1 MLRFRKLKFSQRTKL
16 FLITLLIL
24 LAAFFAA
31 NLDYPKYWNKFSDWT
46 NGNVTW
52 LHVPKFDSKEYSLG
66 LDLQGGIHLVYKAD
80 LNGIPDGDEQNAVS
94 ALRDAIERRVNFLGV
109 SEPVVQIQENEN
121 DYRLIVELA
130 GITNPGQAIEQIG
143 QTPFLEFKEPR
154 PKIEQIEILKR
165 AFPELDELSFQQFCE
180 TASVIN
186 VLVATN
192 NAGEDP
198 CFASTGLTGRYLERS
213 SVTTHPQTGQIEVT
227 LQFNKEGSD
236 LFAEITERNIGNVV
250 AIYLDQ
256 FPVSVPQ
263 VNEKITGGSATIT
276 GSFSV
281 EQARELAS
289 NLNSGALPVPIE
301 LISQQRVGAS
311 LGEKSLSSSLFAGL
325 VGVITVLIFL
335 IIFYRFSGFLAT
347 VSLVIYLVFL
357 LTIIKL
363 VPITLT
369 LAGIAGLIL
378 SIGMAVD
385 ANILVFERLREE
397 VGGDTKNIM
406 RSIDMAF
413 SRAWPSVRDGNVST
427 LITVTIL
434 FFFSTSFVQGFALT
448 LGLGILVSLF
458 SAMVVTRI
466 LMKLLAAGRLGKWKW
481 IWSR

>member
-46 NGNVTW
+46 NGNVAW

-143 QTPFLEFKEPR
+143 RTPFLEFKEPR

-180 TASVIN
+180 TASIIN

-192 NAGEDP
+192 NSGEDP

-227 LQFNKEGSD
+227 LQFNKEGSH
-236 LFAEITERNIGNVV
+236 L
-250 AIYLDQ
+250 
-256 FPVSVPQ
+256 
-263 VNEKITGGSATIT
+263 
-276 GSFSV
+276 
-281 EQARELAS
+281 
-289 NLNSGALPVPIE
+289 
-301 LISQQRVGAS
+301 
-311 LGEKSLSSSLFAGL
+311 
-325 VGVITVLIFL
+325 
-335 IIFYRFSGFLAT
+335 
-347 VSLVIYLVFL
+347 
-357 LTIIKL
+357 
-363 VPITLT
+363 
-369 LAGIAGLIL
+369 
-378 SIGMAVD
+378 
-385 ANILVFERLREE
+385 
-397 VGGDTKNIM
+397 
-406 RSIDMAF
+406 
-413 SRAWPSVRDGNVST
+413 
-427 LITVTIL
+427 
-434 FFFSTSFVQGFALT
+434 
-448 LGLGILVSLF
+448 
-458 SAMVVTRI
+458 
-466 LMKLLAAGRLGKWKW
+466 
-481 IWSR
+481 